1 MGGPTNPQGVTISSD
16 LSVVAVFAAVSTE
29 PSLPPTATQAP
40 APAPTATPA
49 PAPAPTATLAPTP
62 TPTATP
68 APALAPTATQAPTPT
83 PTATPTPTLTTYYAD
98 LDGDGYGD
106 PSNTVE
112 AGSAPAGYVTN
123 STDCDDG
130 NASVNPGAMEI
141 AGDMIDNDC
150 DGLIDES

>member
-49 PAPAPTATLAPTP
+49 PAPAPTATP
-62 TPTATP
+62 
-68 APALAPTATQAPTPT
+68 APTPT